1 MPLFSSK
8 LDLTTAAKNAGTEL
22 ADVTYIKGAFKVY
35 ADLDT
40 VYSES
45 ISRVANDQIVFVSD
59 NQTLYQATITEPDY
73 VNTFVPSASWS
84 EFDAFAGDIKGVTA
98 GDGLAGGGTVGTV
111 ELTLDTGSA
120 HFTEALQAIN
130 YAGIFKQTGSV
141 YSTTNDLEVSGSFTL
156 DYDGSTDPFKVTSG
170 SLETFSVSGEGILT
184 LISQS
189 GTPTAKAGG
198 IYFGSDGNFY
208 FGS

>member
-141 YSTTNDLEVSGSFTL
+141 YSTTNDLEVSGSITL

-170 SLETFSVSGEGILT
+170 SSETFSVSGEGILT